1 MTRLIKENT
10 LPPLAGRKPIVK
22 NKLLTA
28 SVAGAL
34 ALLTVPAPADVIVSQ
49 TRNGNFIFNIDVNNG
64 DTETVVPLDNAGLL
78 QSVTLAVPA
87 NARFIVSYTAECAVD
102 SRLTGASFNLDITA
116 VNQATGL
123 GIVLPPTNTAGEEDA
138 FCTSNGNGF
147 DGLAMNAVNAVAVNL
162 PAGNYRIAVG
172 ASLPLS
178 QFGEFVRGLLGDSSL
193 IIWQ

>member
-1 MTRLIKENT
+1 ML
-10 LPPLAGRKPIVK
+10 K

-49 TRNGNFIFNIDVNNG
+49 TRNGDFIFAIDANNG

-102 SRLTGASFNLDITA
+102 SRIPGASLNLDIRV

-123 GIVLPPTNTAGEEDA
+123 GGALPPTNTAGEEDA
-138 FCTSNGNGF
+138 FCTSDGTPGF
-147 DGLAMNAVNAVAVNL
+147 NSFAMNAVNAVSVNL
-162 PAGNYRIAVG
+162 APGNYRIEVR

-178 QFGEFVRGLLGDSSL
+178 QFGELVRGRLGDSSL